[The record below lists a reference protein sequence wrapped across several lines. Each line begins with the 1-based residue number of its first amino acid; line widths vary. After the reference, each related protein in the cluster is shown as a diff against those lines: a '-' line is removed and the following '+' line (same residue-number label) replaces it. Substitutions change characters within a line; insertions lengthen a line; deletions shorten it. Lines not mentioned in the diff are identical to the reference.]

1 MNKLDKQ
8 FEGMMKEIRLDSP
21 SPDFMIKV
29 MSRIQA
35 EAAVQHRPLQT
46 YQPVISRKAWIIIG
60 LAFLA
65 LLIYITVSG
74 SDAATESAPGF
85 WSTLVG
91 SVEKI
96 NATGMTSVWQ
106 KGMDIFGTI
115 PPVALLILTA
125 SMALWTLDTYL
136 TRLRHHS
143 SKV

>member
-8 FEGMMKEIRLDSP
+8 FEGMMKEVRLDSP

-35 EAAVQHRPLQT
+35 EAAVQHRPVQT

-74 SDAATESAPGF
+74 SDAATESTPGF

-115 PPVALLILTA
+115 SPVALLILTA